1 MWQELQEGSDRQ
13 EDDSLPDSG
22 SFHTFRHDGK
32 MKKESANLKIENIWG
47 TVSNLPVWKQ

>member
-1 MWQELQEGSDRQ
+1 
-13 EDDSLPDSG
+13 
-22 SFHTFRHDGK
+22 